1 MEEEITN
8 PEIFPKPIEREP
20 LLTDEGVEA
29 ELIDTPLMLMDKPFD
44 PTKIDIQT
52 KTYSLNNLINRME
65 RGTIQMNTESYF
77 QRQDDLWDTVK
88 QSRLIES
95 ILLRFPL
102 PAFFFDAT
110 NENKWLVV
118 DGLQRLSSIRN
129 FCIIKDHKKR
139 LKLTNLEFLTQLN
152 GLTWD
157 DLVNDFGDLERVIE
171 ETQVVIYMIMPGT
184 PTDVK
189 FNIFKRI
196 NTGGLTLEPQEIRHV
211 LFHGRPAEFIAEL
224 ANCKE
229 FIQATGGKIKTH
241 RMLDRDFA
249 NRFLSFYLLGYQNY
263 QPDLDTFMC
272 RAMASINRKS
282 EDDLL
287 KIKDDF
293 KEAMI
298 LSMEIF
304 GGQAFRK
311 DYGDSP
317 RLQPINKALF
327 DAIAVQF
334 ALLSAERRKM
344 LKAYKE
350 LFKSSLREMLLRDV
364 GFYDSITSSTG
375 DKNKIIYRHRS
386 IETLIK
392 TLIN

>member
-1 MEEEITN
+1 MEEEMTN
-8 PEIFPKPIEREP
+8 PEILPKPIEREP
-20 LLTDEGVEA
+20 LLTDEGIEA
-29 ELIDTPLMLMDKPFD
+29 ELIDTSLMLMDKPFD
-44 PTKIDIQT
+44 PTKIDITT
-52 KTYSLNNLINRME
+52 KTPSLYTLIKRME

-77 QRQDDLWDTVK
+77 QRQDDLWDPIK

-102 PAFFFDAT
+102 PAFFFDST
-110 NENKWLVV
+110 NDNKWLIV

-129 FCIIKDHKKR
+129 FCIVKDPKKR

-157 DLVNDFGDLERVIE
+157 DLVNDFGDLQRVIE
-171 ETQVVIYMIMPGT
+171 ETQVVTFNIMPGT
-184 PTDVK
+184 PTEVK

-196 NTGGLTLEPQEIRHV
+196 NTGGLTLELQEIRHA
-211 LFHGRPAEFIAEL
+211 LFQGRPAEFIAEL
-224 ANCKE
+224 AKCKE
-229 FIQATGGKIKTH
+229 FIQATDGKIKTR

-282 EDDLL
+282 EDELK
-287 KIKDDF
+287 KIKEDF
-293 KEAMI
+293 IEAMI
-298 LSMEIF
+298 LSIEIF
-304 GGQAFRK
+304 GNQAFRK
-311 DYGDSP
+311 DYGDST

-334 ALLSAERRKM
+334 ALLSVERRKI

-350 LFKSSLREMLLRDV
+350 LFKSSLTEMLLSDV
-364 GFYDSITSSTG
+364 VFYDSITSSTG
-375 DKNKIIYRHRS
+375 DKSKIIYRHRS